1 MADFRDIPTADM
13 AQAVE
18 EAFGKYSMVEDVNS
32 YNFVCPYCG
41 QMPNSEFKKPE
52 RKAYVY
58 KDTWNFVCYKCRPM
72 HHVMWEFYD
81 NDELKYLFNR
91 LVFTATTGAGGKVQ
105 DTQKHVRQYV
115 DGAYPFKD
123 GELVSLEEENDPDVQ
138 IALAECKRRRIRE
151 KVYKEWFVCKK
162 DKRFLD
168 KNPDGTLKLNAYGLP
183 TGNEYGGRLI
193 IPYYR
198 FGGSWV
204 QFDARD
210 LTGKSKMRYRNYAG
224 AKRELY
230 NGDFL
235 HFNKLF
241 FMLEG
246 AIDSTFIKNSVAVG
260 GLKHFKSFVE
270 ANPNFK
276 EYKENGVIIFDADEA
291 GIDDLRTVMNM
302 GFRWFDWSKFRNDNP
317 QSNDFG
323 GKVKDINEAVLNCSE
338 FKMTP
343 DGYVDPEFIMA
354 HTYSAEAGIML
365 LNMKYG
371 LPKKR

>member
-1 MADFRDIPTADM
+1 MYDFRDIPDADM
-13 AQAVE
+13 RNAVE
-18 EAFGKYSMVEDVNS
+18 TAFGQYHMVEDFNS
-32 YNFVCPYCG
+32 FNFVCPYCG
-41 QMPNSEFKKPE
+41 NMNVSEFQKPE

-58 KDTWNFVCYKCRPM
+58 KDTWNFVCYKCHPM
-72 HHVMWEFYD
+72 HHVMWEFKESYP
-81 NDELKYLFNR
+81 ELYNKLI
-91 LVFTATTGAGGKVQ
+91 FTLHCEGKKNPQEHHKRV
-105 DTQKHVRQYV
+105 YV
-115 DGAYPFKD
+115 EGAYPFKE
-123 GELVSLEEENDPDVQ
+123 GELVPLDDPNDADARRAVEFCQ
-138 IALAECKRRRIRE
+138 NRRIRE
-151 KVYKEWFVCKK
+151 KVYKDWFVCKR

-168 KNPDGTLKLNAYGLP
+168 KNPDGSLKLNAYGLP
-183 TGNEYGGRLI
+183 TGNEYGNRLI

-210 LTGKSKMRYRNYAG
+210 LNEQSKMRYRNYAG

-235 HFNKLF
+235 HFNRQF

-276 EYKENGVIIFDADEA
+276 EYKENGVIIFDADTA
-291 GIDDLRTVMNM
+291 GIDDLRSVMNM

-317 QSNDFG
+317 QSKGFG

-343 DGYVDPEFIMA
+343 DGCVDPEFIMA
-354 HTYSAEAGIML
+354 HTYSAEAGIMM

-371 LPKKR
+371 RPKKR

>member
-1 MADFRDIPTADM
+1 MADFRDIPNADM
-13 AQAVE
+13 EAAVH
-18 EAFGKYSMVEDVNS
+18 EAFDEYSLVEVLNGF
-32 YNFVCPYCG
+32 NFVCPYCG
-41 QMPNSEFKKPE
+41 QMPNNSFTKPE

-58 KDTWNFVCYKCRPM
+58 RDTWNFVCYKCRPA
-72 HHVMWEFYD
+72 HHVMWEFRESYPTI
-81 NDELKYLFNR
+81 FNR
-91 LVFTATTGAGGKVQ
+91 LLFMLYGQGNKGP
-105 DTQKHVRQYV
+105 QKKIERQYV
-115 DGAYPFKD
+115 EGAYQFKD

-138 IALAECKRRRIRE
+138 TAIDFCKKRQIRE

-168 KNPDGTLKLNAYGLP
+168 KNPDGTLKLNEYGLP
-183 TGNEYGGRLI
+183 TGNEYGNRLI

-210 LTGKSKMRYRNYAG
+210 LTNKSKMRYRNYAG

-230 NGDFL
+230 NGDFI
-235 HFNKLF
+235 HFNKPF

-270 ANPNFK
+270 ADPNFK

-302 GFRWFDWSKFRNDNP
+302 GFKWFDWSKFRNDNP
-317 QSNDFG
+317 QSPDFG

-371 LPKKR
+371 APRKR

>member
-1 MADFRDIPTADM
+1 M
-13 AQAVE
+13 
-18 EAFGKYSMVEDVNS
+18 
-32 YNFVCPYCG
+32 
-41 QMPNSEFKKPE
+41 
-52 RKAYVY
+52 
-58 KDTWNFVCYKCRPM
+58 
-72 HHVMWEFYD
+72 
-81 NDELKYLFNR
+81 
-91 LVFTATTGAGGKVQ
+91 
-105 DTQKHVRQYV
+105 
-115 DGAYPFKD
+115 
-123 GELVSLEEENDPDVQ
+123 
-138 IALAECKRRRIRE
+138 
-151 KVYKEWFVCKK
+151 
-162 DKRFLD
+162 
-168 KNPDGTLKLNAYGLP
+168 KLNEYGLP
-183 TGNEYGGRLI
+183 TGNEYGNRLI

-210 LTGKSKMRYRNYAG
+210 LTNKSKMRYRNYAG

-235 HFNKLF
+235 HFNKSF

-270 ANPNFK
+270 ADPNFK
-276 EYKENGVIIFDADEA
+276 EYKENGVIIFDADTA
-291 GIDDLRTVMNM
+291 GIDDLRSVMNM
-302 GFRWFDWSKFRNDNP
+302 GFKWFDWSKFRNDNP
-317 QSNDFG
+317 NSIDYG

-354 HTYSAEAGIML
+354 HTYSAEAGIMM

-371 LPKKR
+371 APRKR